1 MSFQH
6 VTCFVHGIAFPK
18 STCHLHHSA
27 PRAAGGGDEQANLI
41 WLCANCHNTAHRVAQ
56 LQEQGKSGEA
66 SDTSMTLYP
75 TPASRQRF
83 QRVVKEILEAETLA
97 KGTGKGKSHT
107 MVELHLTPEV
117 HTRLKTLVADIR
129 VNGKRT
135 GVAKYVE
142 SLVIQHL
149 RQKGYL

>member
-6 VTCFVHGIAFPK
+6 VICFVHGIPFPK
-18 STCHLHHSA
+18 STCHLHHEA
-27 PRAAGGGDEQANLI
+27 PRMAGGGDEASNLL

-66 SDTSMTLYP
+66 SDTSNTLYP
-75 TPASRQRF
+75 TPAARQRF
-83 QRVVKEILEAETLA
+83 QQVVKEIVEAVVLA
-97 KGTGKGKSHT
+97 RGTGKGKSKT
-107 MVELHLTPEV
+107 MVELHLTPDV
-117 HTRLKTLVADIR
+117 HKRLKTLVAEVR

-142 SLVIQHL
+142 SLVMQHL